1 MKYITHMERNARRE
15 ALLQGIEV
23 ALSIKFGSEGL
34 SLLLDIS
41 EIEDFQQLEVILE
54 GIKTVTSVSEL
65 QQIYRF
71 TTE

>member
-1 MKYITHMERNARRE
+1 MKYITHLERNASRE
-15 ALLQGIEV
+15 ELLLGIEV

-41 EIEDFQQLEVILE
+41 EIEDFQVLKVILK
-54 GIKTVTSVSEL
+54 GIKTATSVSEL
-65 QQIYRF
+65 QQIYQF